1 MPRNIEIKA
10 RIADWEATSRA
21 AARLAD
27 GPPQLLRQEDHFY
40 RTTRGRLKLRS
51 VNDRTE
57 LIFYE
62 RPDVSGPKESQYL
75 VLPIPEPQTARRLL
89 ELVHGCRGV
98 VRKERW
104 LYRSGQTR
112 IHLDRVE
119 NLGDFI
125 ELEVVLRDDQSAEYG
140 EAIARRMMAELGI
153 APQQLVEGAYIDLLG

>member
-10 RIADWEATSRA
+10 AVTDWEATSRA

-40 RTTRGRLKLRS
+40 RTARGRLKLRS
-51 VNDRTE
+51 VNDRAE
-57 LIFYE
+57 LIYYE
-62 RPDVSGPKESQYL
+62 RPDVSGPKQSQYL
-75 VLPIPEPQTARRLL
+75 VLSIPELQTAHRLL

-104 LYRSGQTR
+104 LYLRGQTR

-125 ELEVVLRDDQSAEYG
+125 ELEVVLRDDQSAADG
-140 EAIARRMMAELGI
+140 EAIAHRMMAELGI
-153 APQQLVEGAYIDLLG
+153 AQGELVEGAYIDLLS